1 MTVEGAFANGVPY
14 LRAGHGP
21 PLLMASGLTS
31 EHANPTGRWRK
42 MAMSYVAPFAEH
54 FTVYLANRRPGLAR
68 GATMSDIAAD
78 YAAAIE
84 DDLGEPAFVHG
95 TSTGG
100 SLGLQLAVDRPE
112 LVRRLVVS
120 AAACRLSEDG
130 RRIQAELARL
140 TEAGDARGV
149 GSFLLGEMAPRPLAI
164 PARGVGWLAG
174 RMFASDDPSDT
185 LVVLAAEDALD
196 AEPGL
201 GRITAPS
208 LVLGGSADEFYS
220 EELFRRTAD
229 GIPDGRAVIFPRKSH
244 MYVAGSAVPA
254 AVGLGFLV
262 GG

>member
-31 EHANPTGRWRK
+31 EHANPTGRWRT

-54 FTVYLANRRPGLAR
+54 FTVSLTNRRPGLAR
-68 GATMSDIAAD
+68 GASISDIAAD
-78 YAAAIE
+78 YASAIE
-84 DDLGEPAFVHG
+84 ELGEPAFVHG

-100 SLGLQLAVDRPE
+100 SLALQLAIDRPD

-120 AAACRLSEDG
+120 AAACRLSADG
-130 RRIQAELARL
+130 RRVQAELARL

-174 RMFASDDPSDT
+174 RMFATDDPSDT
-185 LVVLAAEDALD
+185 LVVLAAEDAFD
-196 AEPGL
+196 GEADL
-201 GRITAPS
+201 GGIAAPT
-208 LVLGGSADEFYS
+208 LVLGGGRDAFYS
-220 EELFRRTAD
+220 EELFRRTAA
-229 GIPDGRAVIFPRKSH
+229 GIPDGRVVIFPGKSH
-244 MYVAGSAVPA
+244 LYVAGSAVPA
-254 AVGLGFLV
+254 GVALGFLV